1 MPGRTVQNV
10 RALVTRSVSCRPKSG
25 KHKKERAADFTKA
38 KLKLGKGKQV
48 ASNATNTSF
57 TAKSIAL
64 PNQSLSEAPK
74 SAPTSRRN
82 LTLPELLI
90 QTRHYS
96 VPVKREALVEIH
108 QLLLSHPFLLQQ
120 HLLPLSNSLAHLVGD
135 ASGSVRAEVR
145 KVLEHIA
152 EVLPRTNFVS
162 ISNTLVLFTLSAL
175 SSLDDPVRIDALK
188 VIDILL
194 ATIPDDLVR
203 GIDPSRPISSSSSS
217 STFAPDASTSSSSSD
232 SSTPGSRI
240 LEALLS
246 LLKIRLS
253 SSASSGTAI
262 ATDLSP
268 EARLKVLGTLERVL
282 RVVGQK
288 ERGVEAEEP
297 WYLRGAFESEQAY
310 RDFLAGFEGT
320 ARRSRRVVRV
330 REEIEGVQVEAF
342 EAAFG
347 VGGAA
352 LGLSECGLFTPP
364 ATPTASTSAP
374 TSAQPT
380 LLSLLHPT
388 LLSSFL
394 DSAPTA
400 FTPTSVAST
409 LTGPTHHL
417 GTVSSVLSISREL
430 FTRELA
436 SSSTS
441 SSGPARKMLLAL
453 LTHASPYFP
462 FGSSDSLSAA
472 ASTGSK
478 KQQQADEEHFRV
490 MNLAFAELS
499 SLLVLTSA
507 GSGRGAREKGIW
519 KGKRGEKEREKE
531 ERVEEVV
538 LERVQEWVVAA
549 LRGELTTPASPLGQP
564 LSPSHFLSL
573 TPTLWALLN
582 QPSATRANE
591 VWSAAVEYAVKSGV
605 SAGEGEKKGVAKR
618 LAGEF
623 VARGVLIHSSP
634 SYIAPFS
641 LPSTPAFPSSL
652 SNPNVKDVKANA
664 AARWVA
670 GLPKWLWECGQQG
683 EAREEDMEFILIV
696 LLKLLQQ
703 GSSGPVPP
711 AALLSLAPVLAPF
724 FHLSHPTRGSI
735 PGPVTKLPATSEVR
749 KKALEV
755 VWWMERVAG
764 EEDASEA
771 AREGV
776 VALRVAA
783 DSAVA

>member
-1 MPGRTVQNV
+1 M
-10 RALVTRSVSCRPKSG
+10 PKSG

-48 ASNATNTSF
+48 ANNATNTSF
-57 TAKSIAL
+57 SAKSIAL

-82 LTLPELLI
+82 LTLSELLV

-152 EVLPRTNFVS
+152 EVLPRTSFVS

-203 GIDPSRPISSSSSS
+203 GIDPSRPLTSSSSS
-217 STFAPDASTSSSSSD
+217 STFAPDTSTSSSSSD
-232 SSTPGSRI
+232 SSTSGSRI
-240 LEALLS
+240 LESLLS

-288 ERGVEAEEP
+288 ERGTEAEEP
-297 WYLRGAFESEQAY
+297 WYLRGAFDSEQAY
-310 RDFLAGFEGT
+310 EDFLAGFEGT
-320 ARRSRRVVRV
+320 ARRSRRVVRM
-330 REEIEGVQVEAF
+330 REEMEGVQVEAF
-342 EAAFG
+342 DAAFG

-352 LGLSECGLFTPP
+352 LGLAECGLFTPP
-364 ATPTASTSAP
+364 ATPTASTSA
-374 TSAQPT
+374 SASPQPT
-380 LLSLLHPT
+380 LLSFLHPT

-409 LTGPTHHL
+409 STGPTHHL

-436 SSSTS
+436 SSSS
-441 SSGPARKMLLAL
+441 SSAGPARKMLLAL

-462 FGSSDSLSAA
+462 FGSSDALSAG

-478 KQQQADEEHFRV
+478 KQQQADEEHFRE

-507 GSGRGAREKGIW
+507 GAGRGTREKG

-564 LSPSHFLSL
+564 LTPSHFLSL

-582 QPSATRANE
+582 QPSASRANE
-591 VWSAAVEYAVKSGV
+591 VWNAAVEYAVKSGV
-605 SAGEGEKKGVAKR
+605 SAGEGERKGVAKR

-634 SYIAPFS
+634 SYTSPFS
-641 LPSTPAFPSSL
+641 LPTTPAFPSSL
-652 SNPNVKDVKANA
+652 SNPNAKNIKANA

-683 EAREEDMEFILIV
+683 EAREEDMEFILMV

-703 GSSGPVPP
+703 GSSGPVPS

-724 FHLSHPTRGSI
+724 FHLSHPTRGSF
-735 PGPVTKLPATSEVR
+735 PGPITKLPATSEVR

-755 VWWMERVAG
+755 VWWMERVAS

-783 DSAVA
+783 DRAAA

>member
-1 MPGRTVQNV
+1 MCVH
-10 RALVTRSVSCRPKSG
+10 SPKSG

-48 ASNATNTSF
+48 AHNATNTSF

-96 VPVKREALVEIH
+96 VPVKREALAEIH

-152 EVLPRTNFVS
+152 EVLPRTSFVS
-162 ISNTLVLFTLSAL
+162 ISNTLVLFTLSSL

-194 ATIPDDLVR
+194 VTVPEDVVR
-203 GIDPSRPISSSSSS
+203 GIDPSRPISSSARSSI
-217 STFAPDASTSSSSSD
+217 FAPDASTSSSSD
-232 SSTPGSRI
+232 SSTSGSRI
-240 LEALLS
+240 LESLLS
-246 LLKIRLS
+246 LLKIRV
-253 SSASSGTAI
+253 SSASSAAI

-268 EARLKVLGTLERVL
+268 EARLKVLGTLERL
-282 RVVGQK
+282 LSVVGQA
-288 ERGVEAEEP
+288 ERGVGEEEL
-297 WYLRGAFESEQAY
+297 WYLKGAFDSEQAY
-310 RDFLAGFEGT
+310 GDFLAGFEGT
-320 ARRSRRVVRV
+320 AKRSRKVVLV
-330 REEIEGVQVEAF
+330 REEMEGAQVEQF

-347 VGGAA
+347 FGGAA
-352 LGLSECGLFTPP
+352 LGLAECGLFTPP
-364 ATPTASTSAP
+364 ATPAASTSASV
-374 TSAQPT
+374 TSQPT

-400 FTPTSVAST
+400 FTPTSLASST
-409 LTGPTHHL
+409 TGPTHHL

-430 FTRELA
+430 FTREVA
-436 SSSTS
+436 SSTTS
-441 SSGPARKMLLAL
+441 SSSAARKMLLAL

-462 FGSSDSLSAA
+462 FGSSDALSAA
-472 ASTGSK
+472 ASVGSK
-478 KQQQADEEHFRV
+478 KQQQADDEHFRE

-499 SLLVLTSA
+499 SLLVLTSSRA
-507 GSGRGAREKGIW
+507 GEKGRREKATG
-519 KGKRGEKEREKE
+519 KGKRGEKVREKE
-531 ERVEEVV
+531 KRVEEVV

-549 LRGELTTPASPLGQP
+549 LRGELTTPSSPLGQP
-564 LSPSHFLSL
+564 LTPSHFLSL

-582 QPSATRANE
+582 QPSSARAAE
-591 VWSAAVEYAVKSGV
+591 VWNAAVEYAVKSGAN
-605 SAGEGEKKGVAKR
+605 AGEGERKGVAKR

-623 VARGVLIHSSP
+623 VARGLLMHTSTCYTS
-634 SYIAPFS
+634 PFS
-641 LPSTPAFPSSL
+641 LPTKPAFPASL
-652 SNPNVKDVKANA
+652 ANPNAKEVRANA
-664 AARWVA
+664 VARWVA

-683 EAREEDMEFILIV
+683 EAREGDMAFILVV

-703 GSSGPVPP
+703 GSSGPVP
-711 AALLSLAPVLAPF
+711 ASALLSLAPVLLPF
-724 FHLSHPTRGSI
+724 FHLSHPIRGSI
-735 PGPVTKLPATSEVR
+735 PGPITKFPPTSEVR
-749 KKALEV
+749 KMALDV
-755 VWWMERVAG
+755 VWWMERVAN
-764 EEDASEA
+764 EEDAGDA
-771 AREGV
+771 ARQGV
-776 VALRVAA
+776 VALRAAA
-783 DSAVA
+783 DRATA

>member
-1 MPGRTVQNV
+1 M
-10 RALVTRSVSCRPKSG
+10 CSG

-48 ASNATNTSF
+48 ANNATNTSF

-82 LTLPELLI
+82 LTLPEVLI

-152 EVLPRTNFVS
+152 EVLPRTSFVS

-194 ATIPDDLVR
+194 ATIPEDLVR

-217 STFAPDASTSSSSSD
+217 STFAPDASTSSSASD
-232 SSTPGSRI
+232 SSTSGSRI

-288 ERGVEAEEP
+288 ERGVGAEEP
-297 WYLRGAFESEQAY
+297 WYLRGAFDSEQAY
-310 RDFLAGFEGT
+310 KDFLAGFEGT

-330 REEIEGVQVEAF
+330 REEMEGVQIEAF
-342 EAAFG
+342 EAASD

-352 LGLSECGLFTPP
+352 LGLAECGLFTPP
-364 ATPTASTSAP
+364 ATPTASTSAL

-388 LLSSFL
+388 LVSSFL

-441 SSGPARKMLLAL
+441 SSAPARKMLLAL

-507 GSGRGAREKGIW
+507 GAGGRGGREKGKG

-564 LSPSHFLSL
+564 LTPSHFLSL

-582 QPSATRANE
+582 QPSSAHANG
-591 VWSAAVEYAVKSGV
+591 VWNAAVEYAVKSGV
-605 SAGEGEKKGVAKR
+605 NAGDGGTKGVAKR

-623 VARGVLIHSSP
+623 VARGVLVHSSP

-641 LPSTPAFPSSL
+641 LPATPSFPSSL
-652 SNPNVKDVKANA
+652 SNPNAMDVKANA

-703 GSSGPVPP
+703 GSSGPIPP

-724 FHLSHPTRGSI
+724 FHLSHPTRGSF
-735 PGPVTKLPATSEVR
+735 PGPITKLPATSEVR
-749 KKALEV
+749 KKALEA
-755 VWWMERVAG
+755 VWWMERVAS

-771 AREGV
+771 AKEGV

-783 DSAVA
+783 VRAVA